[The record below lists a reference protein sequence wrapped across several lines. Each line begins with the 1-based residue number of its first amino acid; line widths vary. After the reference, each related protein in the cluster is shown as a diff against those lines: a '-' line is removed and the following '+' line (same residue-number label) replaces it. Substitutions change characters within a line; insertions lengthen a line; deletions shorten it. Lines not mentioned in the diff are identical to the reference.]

1 MAMNP
6 GEKVKEWFQRS
17 VQFYHDVRNE
27 TKKVSWPSRDE
38 VFGTTIVVVV
48 AVFFFGLY
56 LGLVDY
62 LLVLGL
68 DRVLNYFTRAGG

>member
-1 MAMNP
+1 MNLA
-6 GEKVKEWFQRS
+6 EKIKGWTGAS
-17 VQFYHDVRNE
+17 KQFYTDVRSE
-27 TKKVSWPSRDE
+27 MRKVTWPTRQE

-62 LLVLGL
+62 LLAMGL
-68 DRVLNYFTRAGG
+68 DRVLVYFTRTGG